1 MAQLIKWLSSEQP
14 QLITTISNKARDNSG
29 IKNVLVSSAYVLSSE
44 EVKTYAN
51 VVGGMSGVIT
61 NNDANNI
68 SDSVTTTYINSIST
82 IQDSYNELIA
92 DKNGYFTAHFET
104 VTYWENGGNTHA
116 INSGDIKFAFAAE
129 SIAVTYTFAS
139 ETYCWSNKNVSAG
152 AYVSAYGGAV
162 AFNRNTAEINLTTSN
177 NLFGNTTLT
186 SFAAPKIFTTT
197 LTNIDGST
205 TGTITFT
212 TVAGDDASVST
223 VAAPTVITKTKE
235 FTVRNA
241 VKSIS
246 LNGNS
251 ISTADTTIYV
261 AQNKSVSVTYFVTPD
276 KAGTPYSYELG
287 LEKTPNNSIVNYKPT
302 THCSAGVNGVLSVTG
317 NTVGTTQLQFNSI
330 HAASKVL
337 SSILNIVV
345 TKALDDV
352 YLNCGDSWTE
362 TVEQNLTITNADE
375 IDANVCTATL
385 SNGTL
390 KITAAG
396 NGTEGQTV
404 VKLSDMTEI
413 TVYVSHLTVSLS

>member
-1 MAQLIKWLSSEQP
+1 MAQLIKWLGSEQP

-29 IKNVLVSSAYVLSSE
+29 IKEVLVASAYVIGSE
-44 EVKTYAN
+44 NDRHNIN
-51 VVGGMSGVIT
+51 VVANMSGTIT

-68 SDSVTTTYINSIST
+68 SDSVTTTFIESIKSLQSSNNS
-82 IQDSYNELIA
+82 LIA
-92 DKNGYFTAHFET
+92 DPNGYFTAHFET
-104 VTYWENGGNTHA
+104 ITYWENGGTTHA
-116 INSGDIKFAFAAE
+116 INSGDVKFAFAAE
-129 SIAVTYTFAS
+129 SIVVTDTFAS
-139 ETYCWSNKNVSAG
+139 KTYCWSNQSVAAS
-152 AYVSAYGGAV
+152 AYVSAYAGNT
-162 AFNRNTAEINLTTSN
+162 AFNAKTAEINLTTTN
-177 NLFGNTTLT
+177 NLFGATTLT
-186 SFAAPKIFTTT
+186 SFASAKSFTTT
-197 LTNIDGST
+197 LTNIPGST
-205 TGTITFT
+205 TGNITFT
-212 TVAGDDASVST
+212 TLAGNDASVNT
-223 VAAPTVITKTKE
+223 VAAPTVLTATKE

-276 KAGTPYSYELG
+276 KAGTPYSYDLG
-287 LEKTPNNSIVNYKPT
+287 LEKTPSTTIANWRPT
-302 THCSAGVNGVLSVTG
+302 TSCAAGVNGVLSFTG
-317 NTVGTTQLQFNSI
+317 NTVGTTQLQFSSI
-330 HAASKVL
+330 HSASKVL

-362 TVEQNLTITNADE
+362 TVERNLTITNAGE
-375 IDANVCTATL
+375 IDPNVCTVTL

-396 NGTEGQTV
+396 NDAEGQTV